1 MGKVGRNK
9 KNKTKKTGIG
19 KRTHSW
25 EESAD
30 DFWRGWATLCAR
42 SPRKFSRQS
51 RLDLRLSGSEVT
63 RRREVICFYSG
74 EGGLVTVLSFG
85 FWIVGGAIDPLFR
98 NGAEWGCGKIRLG
111 SEKKS
116 REYNS
121 GVYPVTMKK
130 KKKKRKTERSDVKSM
145 RRCDFLEIL
154 L

>member
-1 MGKVGRNK
+1 MGKVGQNK
-9 KNKTKKTGIG
+9 KNKRKKTGIG

-85 FWIVGGAIDPLFR
+85 FLVVGVQLTPFSEMVLSG
-98 NGAEWGCGKIRLG
+98 GVGK
-111 SEKKS
+111 SAWDQKKVGNIIL
-116 REYNS
+116 EY
-121 GVYPVTMKK
+121 
-130 KKKKRKTERSDVKSM
+130 
-145 RRCDFLEIL
+145 IQ
-154 L
+154 